1 MSCGWEGHRRS
12 GVTLA
17 TRHRLQWFIHLRPH
31 GLDEDLAYTPR
42 GAWHS
47 FFCQPLPQLQPG
59 GQMSGEGANVRSR
72 STRLGGTVSHL
83 SSAAV
88 LAMTDDRSRPLD
100 PTVRV
105 HSTQTETYIYT
116 HAPADVRGEIPL
128 TTCGIRI
135 AYTCACV
142 SRLAA
147 GRRARLPGSA
157 RHAVRS
163 PIDHELLTLVRQST
177 MSNYTCNLALCSRA
191 TSTIIPRR
199 RPSVQ
204 QHEEFRA
211 RQFQMTLTQQLP
223 KPGPHQ
229 RVVNAAEIQ
238 RFVWNSLERT
248 VFS

>member
-1 MSCGWEGHRRS
+1 
-12 GVTLA
+12 
-17 TRHRLQWFIHLRPH
+17 
-31 GLDEDLAYTPR
+31 
-42 GAWHS
+42 
-47 FFCQPLPQLQPG
+47 
-59 GQMSGEGANVRSR
+59 MSGEGANVRSR

-147 GRRARLPGSA
+147 GRRARVSPAL
-157 RHAVRS
+157 VRS
-163 PIDHELLTLVRQST
+163 PIHHKLLTLVRQST
-177 MSNYTCNLALCSRA
+177 MSNYTCNCNLALCSRA
-191 TSTIIPRR
+191 TSTIKPRR

-204 QHEEFRA
+204 PHEEFRA
-211 RQFQMTLTQQLP
+211 RQLQMTLTQQLP
-223 KPGPHQ
+223 KPGPPQ
-229 RVVNAAEIQ
+229 RAVYAAEIQ